1 MILKRLRLRISPG
14 FSNNIMLKLTAIL
27 KDTSKY
33 ILAAII
39 LAVPLY
45 PKFPFINIPGTFVS
59 IRLEDLILFIGSLIC
74 LVSIYFN
81 RKEFIKDEINKSI
94 FLYLI
99 VSVIS
104 LFSAIFVLQS
114 TVFHI
119 GILHFIR
126 RIEYFFAFFLA
137 VEALR
142 RNPKAS
148 DFYLKLLMIVVLAS
162 SVYGI
167 GQKYFNFPIII
178 TQNEEFSKGIALRY
192 VAGGHINSTF
202 AGHYDLA
209 TFLVLALPI
218 ILCAFTI
225 FKDRFSKVFTAF
237 TFLMGLWL
245 LVNTASRI
253 SFVSYVIS
261 IVFSLIFVKK
271 IRLIPIVLIVS
282 VLFIGTSS
290 NLIVRYNN
298 VIDVFSKKYIN
309 FVDTNYQFVS
319 EVYAKTVPTPTSVPV
334 FEDRSTNIRL
344 SVEWPRAFRAF
355 YKNPLL
361 GTGFSSITLATDNDY
376 FRLLGET
383 GILGFLAFMLI
394 LFRVISRLLANY
406 PFVSHYSGSDLALIA
421 GTTAAIPGI
430 LVNALFIDVFEASKI
445 AILFWLFVGISVVLV
460 KKAKYE

>member
-1 MILKRLRLRISPG
+1 MFKITTL
-14 FSNNIMLKLTAIL
+14 L
-27 KDTSKY
+27 KDASKY

-59 IRLEDLILFIGSLIC
+59 IRLEDLILFVGALIC

-94 FLYLI
+94 FLYMI
-99 VSVIS
+99 VSAIS
-104 LFSAIFVLQS
+104 LFSAVFVLQS

-148 DFYLKLLMIVVLAS
+148 DFYLKLLMIVVLTS
-162 SVYGI
+162 SIYGI

-261 IVFSLIFVKK
+261 IVLSLIFVKK

-319 EVYAKTVPTPTSVPV
+319 EVYAETVDVSARRVNPTPTPTSVPV
-334 FEDRSTNIRL
+334 LEDRSTNIRL

-394 LFRVISRLLANY
+394 LFRVISRLLVNY

-445 AILFWLFVGISVVLV
+445 AILFWLFVGMSVVLV